1 MIADQRESKSALFRG
16 ARATRIYLI
25 LLSWRNCMATYI
37 PEPFK
42 IKSVEPL
49 PLLSREQR
57 EEKLRQAGYN
67 LFLLDAHDVT
77 IDLLTDS
84 GTNAMSQMQ
93 WAGLLLGD
101 ESYAGSENF
110 LHLRETVKQ
119 IFGFDYFVPTHQGRG
134 AEQVLFN
141 VLVQPG
147 QLVPSNTHFDTTRA
161 NVEARCAEA
170 RDLVI
175 AEGLDPTSSYP
186 FKGNL
191 HLHNLERLIEEVGP
205 QKIPLVLLTITNNA
219 VGGQPVSMH
228 NIRAAKKLVARHGI
242 PLYLDAARWAENCFF
257 IQQRE
262 EDYRAKSI
270 LDIAREVFSYA
281 DGFLMSAKKDGLVN
295 IGGLLA
301 TRDAEV
307 FKQIK
312 DRLILTE
319 GFPTYGG
326 LARRDL
332 EAMAIG
338 LAESLEWGYLNYRIG
353 QVRYLG
359 ERLMERGVPIVQPPG
374 GHAVFL
380 DAKRFLPQIP
390 QEQFPA
396 QALVAQ
402 LYLEGGIRSVEI
414 GSVMFG
420 KRDPWTG
427 EICCP
432 DLELVRLAI
441 PRRVYTRSHLDYVA
455 DVIISVY
462 QQRDQLHGMKLVYE
476 APTLRHFTAR
486 FEWV

>member
-1 MIADQRESKSALFRG
+1 MP
-16 ARATRIYLI
+16 
-25 LLSWRNCMATYI
+25 TYI

-49 PLLSREQR
+49 PILSREQR
-57 EEKLRQAGYN
+57 AEKLQAAGYN
-67 LFLLDAHDVT
+67 IFLLDAHDVT

-84 GTNAMSQMQ
+84 GTSAMSQAQ
-93 WAGLLLGD
+93 WAGIMLGD

-110 LHLRETVKQ
+110 IHLRETVKQ
-119 IFGFDYFVPTHQGRG
+119 IFGFDNFVPTHQGRG

-147 QLVPSNTHFDTTRA
+147 QIVPSNTHFDTTRA

-170 RDLVI
+170 RDLVV
-175 AEGLDPTSSYP
+175 AEGLDPTSNYP

-205 QKIPLVLLTITNNA
+205 KRIPLVMLTITNNA
-219 VGGQPVSMH
+219 VGGQPVSLH
-228 NIRAAKKLVARHGI
+228 NIHAAKKLVSRYNI

-262 EDYRAKSI
+262 EGYKNKSI

-281 DGFLMSAKKDGLVN
+281 DGFTMSAKKDGLVN

-301 TRDAEV
+301 TRDEDT
-307 FKQIK
+307 FKKIK

-338 LAESLEWGYLNYRIG
+338 LTESLSWGHLNYRIG

-359 ERLMERGVPIVQPPG
+359 ERLTERGVPIVQPTG

-380 DAKRFLPQIP
+380 DAKRFLPHIP
-390 QEQFPA
+390 QVQFPA
-396 QALVAQ
+396 QALSAQ

-420 KRDPWTG
+420 TRDPATG

-462 QQRDQLHGMKLVYE
+462 QQRERIHGMKMVYE

-486 FEWV
+486 FEWL

>member
-1 MIADQRESKSALFRG
+1 MP
-16 ARATRIYLI
+16 
-25 LLSWRNCMATYI
+25 TYI
-37 PEPFK
+37 TEPFK
-42 IKSVEPL
+42 IKTVEPIPIL
-49 PLLSREQR
+49 TREQR
-57 EEKLRQAGYN
+57 AEKLKQAGYN
-67 LFLLDAHDVT
+67 IFLLDAHDVT

-84 GTNAMSQMQ
+84 GTSAMSQEQ
-93 WAGLLLGD
+93 WAGIMMGD

-119 IFGFDYFVPTHQGRG
+119 IFGFDDFVPTHQGRG

-141 VLVQPG
+141 VLPHSG
-147 QLVPSNTHFDTTRA
+147 QIVPNNTHFDTTRA
-161 NVEARCAEA
+161 NVEAVCAEA

-175 AEGLDPTSSYP
+175 PEGLDPTSTFP
-186 FKGNL
+186 FKGNIN
-191 HLHNLERLIEEVGP
+191 LHNLQRLIEEVGP
-205 QKIPLVLLTITNNA
+205 QRIPLAMITITNNA
-219 VGGQPVSMH
+219 VGGQPVSML
-228 NIRAAKKLVARHGI
+228 NIRAAKKLVAQHGI

-262 EDYRAKSI
+262 EGYRTKPI
-270 LDIAREVFSYA
+270 LEIARELFSYA
-281 DGFLMSAKKDGLVN
+281 DGFMMSAKKDGLVN

-301 TRDAEV
+301 SRDPEV
-307 FKQIK
+307 MRKLK

-319 GFPTYGG
+319 GVPTYGG

-338 LAESLEWGYLNYRIG
+338 LVESLNWGYLNYRIG

-374 GHAVFL
+374 GHAIFL
-380 DAKRFLPQIP
+380 DAKRFLPHIP
-390 QEQFPA
+390 QDEFPA
-396 QALVAQ
+396 QALSAQ

-414 GSVMFG
+414 GTVMFG
-420 KRDPWTG
+420 KRDPATG
-427 EICCP
+427 EMCCP

-455 DVIISVY
+455 DVIISIH
-462 QQRDQLHGMKLVYE
+462 QQREQLKGMKIVYE

-486 FEWV
+486 FESIGQ

>member
-1 MIADQRESKSALFRG
+1 MP
-16 ARATRIYLI
+16 
-25 LLSWRNCMATYI
+25 TYI

-49 PLLSREQR
+49 PLLTKEQR
-57 EEKLRQAGYN
+57 AEKLKEAGYN
-67 LFLLDAHDVT
+67 IFLLNAHDVT

-84 GTNAMSQMQ
+84 GTSAMSSEQ
-93 WAGLLLGD
+93 WAGIMLGD

-119 IFGFDYFVPTHQGRG
+119 LFGFDDFVPTHQGRG

-147 QLVPSNTHFDTTRA
+147 QIIPNNTHFDTTRA
-161 NVEARCAEA
+161 NVEARSAEA
-170 RDLVI
+170 RDMVI
-175 AEGLDPTSSYP
+175 PEGLDPTSTHP

-191 HLHNLERLIEEVGP
+191 HLHNLQHLIEEVGP
-205 QKIPLVLLTITNNA
+205 DKIPLAMITITNNA
-219 VGGQPVSMH
+219 VGGQPVSLH
-228 NIRAAKKLVARHGI
+228 NIRAAKKLLSQHSI
-242 PLYLDAARWAENCFF
+242 PLYLDAARWAENCYF

-262 EDYRAKSI
+262 EGYKNKSI

-281 DGFLMSAKKDGLVN
+281 DGFTMSAKKDGLVN
-295 IGGLLA
+295 TGGLLA
-301 TRDAEV
+301 TRDPDV
-307 FKQIK
+307 MRRLK

-338 LAESLEWGYLNYRIG
+338 LTESLNPAYLNYRIG
-353 QVRYLG
+353 QVRYLA
-359 ERLMERGVPIVQPPG
+359 ERLMERGVPVVQPPG

-380 DAKRFLPQIP
+380 DAKRFLPDMP
-390 QEQFPA
+390 QSQFPG
-396 QALVAQ
+396 QAIVAQ
-402 LYLEGGIRSVEI
+402 LYLDGGIRCCEI

-420 KRDPWTG
+420 KVDATTN
-427 EICCP
+427 ECCWP
-432 DLELVRLAI
+432 DLELVRLAL
-441 PRRVYTRSHLDYVA
+441 PRRVYTRSHFDYVA
-455 DVIISVY
+455 DVIISTY
-462 QQRDQLHGMKLVYE
+462 QQRTQIRGMKIVYE
-476 APTLRHFTAR
+476 APALRHFSAR

>member
-1 MIADQRESKSALFRG
+1 
-16 ARATRIYLI
+16 
-25 LLSWRNCMATYI
+25 MAVYI

-49 PLLSREQR
+49 PLLTREQR
-57 EEKLRQAGYN
+57 VEKLKEAGQN
-67 LFLLDAHDVT
+67 IFLLNAHDVT

-84 GTNAMSQMQ
+84 GTSAMSSEQ
-93 WAGLLLGD
+93 WAGLMLGD

-119 IFGFDYFVPTHQGRG
+119 IFGFDDFVPTHQGRG

-147 QLVPSNTHFDTTRA
+147 QIIPSNTHFDTTRA

-175 AEGLDPTSSYP
+175 PEGLDPTNPHP

-191 HLHNLERLIEEVGP
+191 HLHNLERLLTEVVD
-205 QKIPLVLLTITNNA
+205 KRVPLVMLTITNNA
-219 VGGQPVSMH
+219 VGGQPVSLH
-228 NIRAAKKLVARHGI
+228 NVRAAKKLVSRYGI
-242 PLYLDAARWAENCFF
+242 PLFLDAARWAENCFF
-257 IQQRE
+257 VQQRE
-262 EDYRAKSI
+262 EGYQNKSI
-270 LDIAREVFSYA
+270 LDIARETFSYA
-281 DGFLMSAKKDGLVN
+281 DGFTMSAKKDGLVN

-301 TRDAEV
+301 ARDPEV
-307 FKQIK
+307 MRRLK

-338 LAESLEWGYLNYRIG
+338 LTESLNPAYLNYRIG
-353 QVRYLG
+353 QVRYLA
-359 ERLMERGVPIVQPPG
+359 ERLTERGVPIVQPPG

-380 DAKRFLPQIP
+380 DAKRFAPHIP
-390 QEQFPA
+390 QAQFPA
-396 QALVAQ
+396 QAITAQ
-402 LYLEGGIRSVEI
+402 LYVEGGIRSVEI
-414 GSVMFG
+414 GSVMFA
-420 KRDPWTG
+420 KRDPATG
-427 EICCP
+427 EPIYP

-455 DVIISVY
+455 DIIISVY
-462 QQRDQLHGMKLVYE
+462 QQRQQLRGLKMVYE
-476 APTLRHFTAR
+476 APALRHFTAR
-486 FEWV
+486 FEWL

>member
-1 MIADQRESKSALFRG
+1 MP
-16 ARATRIYLI
+16 
-25 LLSWRNCMATYI
+25 TYI

-49 PLLSREQR
+49 SVLTREQR
-57 EEKLRQAGYN
+57 AERLAKAGYN
-67 LFLLDAHDVT
+67 IFLLDARDVT

-84 GTNAMSQMQ
+84 GTGAMSQEQ
-93 WAGLLLGD
+93 WAGMMLGD

-119 IFGFDYFVPTHQGRG
+119 IFGFEQFVPTHQGRG

-141 VLVQPG
+141 VMVKPG
-147 QLVPSNTHFDTTRA
+147 QIVPNNTHFDTTRA
-161 NVEARCAEA
+161 NVEAVGAEA

-175 AEGLDPTSSYP
+175 AEGLDPASTYP

-191 HLHNLERLIEEVGP
+191 HLHNLERLITEVGTE
-205 QKIPLVLLTITNNA
+205 KVPLAMITITNNA

-228 NIRAAKKLVARHGI
+228 NIHAAKKIVAQHGI
-242 PLYLDAARWAENCFF
+242 PLYLDAARFAENCYF

-262 EDYRAKSI
+262 EDYRNKSI
-270 LDIAREVFSYA
+270 LDIAREMFSHA
-281 DGFLMSAKKDGLVN
+281 DGFTMSAKKDGLVN

-301 TRDAEV
+301 TRDPEV
-307 FKQIK
+307 FKKIQ

-338 LAESLEWGYLNYRIG
+338 LAEALNPGYLTYRVG
-353 QVRYLG
+353 QVRYLA
-359 ERLMERGVPIVQPPG
+359 ERLSERGVPVVQPPG
-374 GHAVFL
+374 GHGVFL
-380 DAKRFLPQIP
+380 DAKRFLPHLP
-390 QEQFPA
+390 QSQYPA
-396 QALVAQ
+396 QALVAN
-402 LYLEGGIRSVEI
+402 LYLEGGIRCVEI
-414 GSVMFG
+414 GSVMFAR
-420 KRDPWTG
+420 RDKVTG
-427 EICCP
+427 EVSYP
-432 DLELVRLAI
+432 QLELVRLAI

-455 DVIISVY
+455 DVIISIH
-462 QQRDQLHGMKLVYE
+462 QQRDKTRGMKIVQE

-486 FEWV
+486 FDWA